1 MRLSSRFACEMRNTV
16 PATLDAIEEFL
27 AEVRRRVQD
36 ALPQADCFAAELLA
50 REALTNAVVH
60 GCHADPGKHVL
71 CAMRLRGRR
80 LTIAVQ
86 DEGEGFDW
94 RALWNRPGRTSASSG
109 RGIPILRTFAIRV
122 RYNEKGNAVT
132 IIKEC

>member
-1 MRLSSRFACEMRNTV
+1 MRLSSRFACEMRTTV

-27 AEVRRRVQD
+27 GEVRCRVQN

-60 GCHADPGKHVL
+60 GCHADSRKHVL

-94 RALWNRPGRTSASSG
+94 RAAWNRPGNTAACSS
-109 RGIPILRTFAIRV
+109 RGIQILRTFAIRV

>member
-1 MRLSSRFACEMRNTV
+1 MRHSSRFACEVWTTL
-16 PATLDAIEEFL
+16 PATLDAIDEFL
-27 AEVRRRVQD
+27 AVVRSQAQD
-36 ALPQADCFAAELLA
+36 TLPGANCFAAELLA

-60 GCHADPGKHVL
+60 GCHADPRKHVVCVL
-71 CAMRLRGRR
+71 RLKGRR

-94 RALWNRPGRTSASSG
+94 RAAWDRHGGIFASSG
-109 RGIPILRTFAIRV
+109 RGIEILRRFAIRV

-132 IIKEC
+132 MIKSC